1 MSSSEVHK
9 RRVELLRPCVKM
21 VVARGVAVQT
31 ILPDLEDAMPRKAQI
46 IADTAGLLKQAGF
59 QVSLCNVCSNLVVAD
74 SATFWYGSIT
84 SFAYT
89 CFDNQVLR
97 FTSGD
102 VARKLEGLVQED
114 RCVFRKSARMGAEKL
129 TIWFNGPTDARKCV
143 GL

>member
-1 MSSSEVHK
+1 
-9 RRVELLRPCVKM
+9 M

-102 VARKLEGLVQED
+102 VSSEVR
-114 RCVFRKSARMGAEKL
+114 GAGAGGSMRFSEK
-129 TIWFNGPTDARKCV
+129 R
-143 GL
+143 